1 MDRDTETLV
10 MRGINI
16 ALLTEC
22 IALFFVIYKHRTPN
36 GVEPSCWLQVV
47 NQFGVAR
54 QRFDR

>member
-22 IALFFVIYKHRTPN
+22 IALFFVSINIAPLTGWNPLAGSK
-36 GVEPSCWLQVV
+36 
-47 NQFGVAR
+47 
-54 QRFDR
+54 